1 MHFALHAEDQSAD
14 RGGSEQQEDK
24 ESGLGPT
31 EIDASLRTQQVE
43 KENLNAQN
51 KKSELDQI
59 VPTSQWDSK

>member
-14 RGGSEQQEDK
+14 RDGSEQQEDW

-31 EIDASLRTQQVE
+31 ELNASLRTQQVK

-59 VPTSQWDSK
+59 VPKSQWDSK